1 MFKYV
6 IINILS
12 IEVSRA
18 SPVGAIEN
26 TNVCR
31 SNYNNSNM
39 QNMFSVTLTDDV
51 CGVSYIDISTHHYL
65 VWDGS
70 HIGQDTLVNIVDYSV
85 IEKKDSGSCKVGF
98 EPLYTSFD
106 VCVTVKE
113 FHIED
118 CNATV
123 NYYHSGDSEIKA
135 VSVLFSVQILF
146 ICSRLLA
153 ALNDVTYGYD
163 PTLAQCTFN

>member
-1 MFKYV
+1 MQKMFL
-6 IINILS
+6 ISLTP
-12 IEVSRA
+12 RF
-18 SPVGAIEN
+18 
-26 TNVCR
+26 
-31 SNYNNSNM
+31 
-39 QNMFSVTLTDDV
+39 FSVTLTDDV

-106 VCVTVKE
+106 VCVSVKE

-135 VSVLFSVQILF
+135 VSVLFFSTNLVHMFQAIGN
-146 ICSRLLA
+146 IE
-153 ALNDVTYGYD
+153 
-163 PTLAQCTFN
+163 

>member
-1 MFKYV
+1 M
-6 IINILS
+6 
-12 IEVSRA
+12 
-18 SPVGAIEN
+18 
-26 TNVCR
+26 
-31 SNYNNSNM
+31 
-39 QNMFSVTLTDDV
+39 
-51 CGVSYIDISTHHYL
+51 
-65 VWDGS
+65 
-70 HIGQDTLVNIVDYSV
+70 NIVDYSV

-135 VSVLFSVQILF
+135 VSVLFFSTNLVHVFQAIGS
-146 ICSRLLA
+146 IA
-153 ALNDVTYGYD
+153 
-163 PTLAQCTFN
+163 

>member
-1 MFKYV
+1 M
-6 IINILS
+6 
-12 IEVSRA
+12 
-18 SPVGAIEN
+18 
-26 TNVCR
+26 
-31 SNYNNSNM
+31 
-39 QNMFSVTLTDDV
+39 
-51 CGVSYIDISTHHYL
+51 
-65 VWDGS
+65 WDGS
-70 HIGQDTLVNIVDYSV
+70 HIGQDTLGNLWDYSE

-135 VSVLFSVQILF
+135 VSVLFFSTNLVHVFQAIGS
-146 ICSRLLA
+146 IA
-153 ALNDVTYGYD
+153 
-163 PTLAQCTFN
+163 